1 MTNEAG
7 AEKKAPKKGTPTLQ
21 AALLLMVIGAT
32 LAVAG
37 GSGIA
42 WVFIGGGL
50 VCGVVGLIQK
60 DSAPR

>member
-1 MTNEAG
+1 MTNESMT
-7 AEKKAPKKGTPTLQ
+7 EKKSPAKGTPTLQ
-21 AALLLMVIGAT
+21 AALLLLVIGVV

-42 WVFIGGGL
+42 WVFIAGGL
-50 VCGVVGLIQK
+50 ICGVVGLIQK